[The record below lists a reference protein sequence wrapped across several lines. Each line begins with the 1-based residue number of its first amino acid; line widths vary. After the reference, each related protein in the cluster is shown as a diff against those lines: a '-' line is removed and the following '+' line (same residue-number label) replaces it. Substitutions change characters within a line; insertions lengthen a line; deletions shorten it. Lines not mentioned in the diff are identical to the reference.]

1 MGQIKRQG
9 LSGYEGGRQTL
20 YIVVP
25 YARRTV
31 KGNTRGAWRTGQH
44 VAFPEMPRADRY
56 ARGCIGR
63 GDVVGAIVA
72 RQAADV
78 DAGDWADPEVV
89 ARFGELPDLA
99 DPIAA
104 V

>member
-9 LSGYEGGRQTL
+9 LSGQEGGRQTL

-25 YARRTV
+25 YAKRAVR
-31 KGNTRGAWRTGQH
+31 GSTRGAWRTGQH

-56 ARGCIGR
+56 ARSCIGR
-63 GDVVGAIVA
+63 DEIVGAIVA
-72 RQAADV
+72 RQSVDVDSGEYPDADV
-78 DAGDWADPEVV
+78 VG
-89 ARFGELPDLA
+89 RFGELPDLA
-99 DPIAA
+99 DPIAS